1 MAVNVFISYAPAD
14 RPHLEALE
22 AHLAALKR
30 QGLVSTW
37 HRGRI
42 GAGAP
47 RDEAMAAELSAADV
61 VLLLVSEAF
70 LASDSCYERELGQAL
85 ERHRS
90 GEARVVPILVRACDV
105 EGTALAE
112 LQALPRDGRA
122 VTSWANPDEAWRD
135 VVRDIRAAAEEA
147 AVSARPAAGVAKA
160 APTSALAATLR
171 EADEAIR
178 AIDRQIAAAQQRRVR
193 LRAAGASTAEVDKEI
208 VDLRRKRREGG
219 QLHVGEELSD
229 GRYLLLERIGRGGFA
244 TVWRALD
251 AGRGDQPVAIKVLHP
266 NLAGD
271 ETRRERFFRGARA
284 MAELDHPG
292 VVRILEPKGED
303 GGWHY
308 FVMELVHGE
317 DVHSAVVG
325 KRLPAERVIPML
337 LLAGD
342 AISFAHGRGL
352 VHRDVKPANIL
363 LDAEGL
369 PRITD
374 FDLVWARDTTGGTR
388 SGALG
393 TFLYA
398 APELM
403 HRPQDAD
410 ARADVYGLGM
420 TAVFSLHGGELPPI
434 MMRYPGRVLER
445 LPCSDAVRKVLERA
459 IEFEA
464 SERFPDVAAFCEAL
478 RSAAEGERGATP
490 EPAEGTAAGDSGVPT
505 EGTAAGDSGVPPKA
519 TEDRRAQHELDDV
532 VRRIEIDRDDP
543 ARLAM
548 KLEQSILSDLSRS
561 GPVYQAIQQTIMKA
575 RVGRVRHA
583 VALDRVSVAALA
595 PGEAQG
601 LLRGRWSLPWQ
612 RHPSPGAAEWFEERG
627 TFRCNVTIDERGELR
642 AREVMYRSDF
652 FEALLSWVDV
662 PGGAFSMGSPAGDP
676 EAFEN
681 EQPQQDVSVAAFALT
696 STPVT
701 EGQYAAVMG
710 NADVP
715 ASAMTQPAANVS
727 WKGAAE
733 FCNALSRLAGR
744 QPCYTITA
752 HEVVWEQGAD
762 GFRLPT
768 EVEWEH
774 ACRAGTTTRYFF
786 GDGED
791 RLPEFAWYRGN
802 SGNRA
807 APVGRKRPNPWD
819 LYDMHGNVWE
829 WTWDE
834 YNGLDK
840 GALDDLGHGTHVV
853 EKANADGSKP
863 VPARRPAY
871 GTRVVRGGSY
881 INEPRRL
888 RSASRSGY
896 HAMAGSKIISFRC
909 AGPVRRS

>member
-14 RPHLEALE
+14 RSHLEALE

-37 HRGRI
+37 HRGRL
-42 GAGAP
+42 GAGEA
-47 RDEAMAAELSAADV
+47 RDESMAAELAAADV
-61 VLLLVSEAF
+61 VLLLVSDAF
-70 LASDSCYERELGQAL
+70 LASDSCYERELGRAL

-122 VTSWANPDEAWRD
+122 VTSWANPDEAWND
-135 VVRDIRAAAEEA
+135 VVRGIRAAVEEA
-147 AVSARPAAGVAKA
+147 AVSARPEAGVAKA
-160 APTSALAATLR
+160 ALTSALTATLR

-178 AIDRQIAAAQQRRVR
+178 AIDKQIAAAQKRRVR

-271 ETRRERFFRGARA
+271 EGRRERFFRGARA

-317 DVHSAVVG
+317 DVYSAVVG

-337 LLAGD
+337 LLAGE
-342 AISFAHGRGL
+342 AISFAHERGL

-363 LDAEGL
+363 LDGDEL

-410 ARADVYGLGM
+410 VRADVYGLGM
-420 TAVFSLHGGELPPI
+420 TAVFCLHGGELPPI

-478 RSAAEGERGATP
+478 RG
-490 EPAEGTAAGDSGVPT
+490 AAGGEGGPAREGSNGAGVLQDEAGPHAHEGSRRLTGGLVAASGRERME
-505 EGTAAGDSGVPPKA
+505 EGGPRHRTLEQIIVGEQPPASPVAGTSQTRPSLSLGTWTLRFHVSRDEEHVRIEAVSGDGVRELGELAAFYVLLLLARERRKDAARSLPEDEQGWIHVTDLAGQLGVDEKYLNVLIYRA
-519 TEDRRAQHELDDV
+519 RRAFAEAGLGTEIVQ
-532 VRRIEIDRDDP
+532 RRRRDIRI
-543 ARLAM
+543 A
-548 KLEQSILSDLSRS
+548 
-561 GPVYQAIQQTIMKA
+561 T
-575 RVGRVRHA
+575 GRV
-583 VALDRVSVAALA
+583 
-595 PGEAQG
+595 
-601 LLRGRWSLPWQ
+601 
-612 RHPSPGAAEWFEERG
+612 EE
-627 TFRCNVTIDERGELR
+627 L
-642 AREVMYRSDF
+642 
-652 FEALLSWVDV
+652 
-662 PGGAFSMGSPAGDP
+662 
-676 EAFEN
+676 
-681 EQPQQDVSVAAFALT
+681 
-696 STPVT
+696 
-701 EGQYAAVMG
+701 
-710 NADVP
+710 NA
-715 ASAMTQPAANVS
+715 
-727 WKGAAE
+727 
-733 FCNALSRLAGR
+733 
-744 QPCYTITA
+744 
-752 HEVVWEQGAD
+752 
-762 GFRLPT
+762 
-768 EVEWEH
+768 
-774 ACRAGTTTRYFF
+774 
-786 GDGED
+786 
-791 RLPEFAWYRGN
+791 
-802 SGNRA
+802 
-807 APVGRKRPNPWD
+807 
-819 LYDMHGNVWE
+819 
-829 WTWDE
+829 
-834 YNGLDK
+834 
-840 GALDDLGHGTHVV
+840 
-853 EKANADGSKP
+853 
-863 VPARRPAY
+863 
-871 GTRVVRGGSY
+871 
-881 INEPRRL
+881 
-888 RSASRSGY
+888 
-896 HAMAGSKIISFRC
+896 
-909 AGPVRRS
+909 

>member
-22 AHLAALKR
+22 RHLAALKR

-42 GAGAP
+42 GAGAA
-47 RDEAMAAELSAADV
+47 RDASIAAELSAAEV

-70 LASDSCYERELGQAL
+70 LASDSCYERELGAAL
-85 ERHRS
+85 ERHRR
-90 GEARVVPILVRACDV
+90 GEARVVPILVRACDR
-105 EGTALAE
+105 EGTALADLE
-112 LQALPRDGRA
+112 ALPRDGGA

-135 VVRDIRAAAEEA
+135 VVRGVRAAVEEA
-147 AVSARPAAGVAKA
+147 AASARPEAAPARA

-171 EADEAIR
+171 EAEEAIR
-178 AIDRQIAAAQQRRVR
+178 AIDKQIAAAQKRRVR
-193 LRAAGASTAEVDKEI
+193 LKAAGASTVEVDKEI

-219 QLHVGEELSD
+219 QLHVGEELSE

-271 ETRRERFFRGARA
+271 EGRRERFFRGARA

-317 DVHSAVVG
+317 DVQSAVVG

-337 LLAGD
+337 LRAGE

-363 LDAEGL
+363 LDGEGL

-420 TAVFSLHGGELPPI
+420 TAVFCLHGGELPPI
-434 MMRYPGRVLER
+434 MMRYPGRVIER

-464 SERFPDVAAFCEAL
+464 SERYPDVAAFCEAL
-478 RSAAEGERGATP
+478 RG
-490 EPAEGTAAGDSGVPT
+490 AAGSG
-505 EGTAAGDSGVPPKA
+505 GGGLQKA
-519 TEDRRAQHELDDV
+519 QEDAQSVDGGIALEVWRDLEKGGPLREAIEQAILEPRAPRVRGSVALAECKLTNV
-532 VRRIEIDRDDP
+532 VRGG
-543 ARLAM
+543 
-548 KLEQSILSDLSRS
+548 EQ
-561 GPVYQAIQQTIMKA
+561 
-575 RVGRVRHA
+575 A
-583 VALDRVSVAALA
+583 VLGGS
-595 PGEAQG
+595 
-601 LLRGRWSLPWQ
+601 WSLTWPK
-612 RHPSPGAAEWFEERG
+612 RTMFGADDEPFKECG
-627 TFRCNVTIDERGELR
+627 TFRCGIVEDLGRPR
-642 AREVMYRSDF
+642 PQWVAYRSDF
-652 FEALLSWVDV
+652 FEALLPWVDI
-662 PGGAFSMGSPAGDP
+662 PGGVLLMGSPDEGTKSHDD
-676 EAFEN
+676 
-681 EQPQQDVSVAAFALT
+681 QRPQRRVKVAPFILAAT
-696 STPVT
+696 AVT
-701 EGQYAAVMG
+701 VRQYASVMG
-710 NADVP
+710 GAPAWTHKHGADVP
-715 ASAMTQPAANVS
+715 ATMIS
-727 WKGAAE
+727 WDNAIE
-733 FCNALSRLAGR
+733 FCNSLSRLAGR
-744 QPCYTITA
+744 EPCYITSPDTLTWL
-752 HEVVWEQGAD
+752 HD
-762 GFRLPT
+762 TNGFRLPD
-768 EVEWEH
+768 EAEWEY
-774 ACRAGTTTRYFF
+774 ACRAGTTMQHFTGNEAHRL
-786 GDGED
+786 GEFTGQD
-791 RLPEFAWYRGN
+791 PM
-802 SGNRA
+802 S
-807 APVGRKRPNPWD
+807 PVGQKKANRWNI
-819 LYDMHGNVWE
+819 YDMHEKIWE

-834 YNGLDK
+834 YRRHNK
-840 GALDDLGHGTHVV
+840 EARMAGHQERT
-853 EKANADGSKP
+853 
-863 VPARRPAY
+863 ARRPDA
-871 GTRVVRGGSY
+871 GARVARGGS
-881 INEPRRL
+881 IPGKATWL
-888 RSASRSGY
+888 RSASRVEY
-896 HAMAGSKIISFRC
+896 HHSRGNPLIGFRC
-909 AGPVRRS
+909 AGPARRNG

>member
-14 RPHLEALE
+14 RSHLEALE

-42 GAGAP
+42 GVGAA
-47 RDEAMAAELSAADV
+47 RDESMAAELSAADV

-70 LASDSCYERELGQAL
+70 LASDSCYERELGATL
-85 ERHRS
+85 ERHRR
-90 GEARVVPILVRACDV
+90 GAARVVPILVRACDV

-122 VTSWANPDEAWRD
+122 VTSWANPDEGWSE
-135 VVRDIRAAAEEA
+135 VVRGIRAAVEEA
-147 AVSARPAAGVAKA
+147 AASARPEAGVAKA

-178 AIDRQIAAAQQRRVR
+178 AIDKQIAAAQKRRVR
-193 LRAAGASTAEVDKEI
+193 LRTAGASTAEVDKEI

-219 QLHVGEELSD
+219 QLHVGEELSE

-271 ETRRERFFRGARA
+271 EGRRERFFRGARA

-337 LLAGD
+337 LLAGE
-342 AISFAHGRGL
+342 AISFAHWRGL

-363 LDAEGL
+363 LDGEGL

-420 TAVFSLHGGELPPI
+420 TAVFCLHGGELPPI

-445 LPCSDAVRKVLERA
+445 LPCSDAVRKVLEKA

-478 RSAAEGERGATP
+478 RGAALKPPHDRASTAGQRSPAETRPAAEHTVGTSEPLLAIPNDLPFSEELRRATLAVIDELKATQLEDSYFNIFWRAFPVALQAVLRVKREANPPPEAWSRVAIEVLRATLYALLGPELMPPDTLPDRKSAFILLRYRKNHRSVESVGLMMKVVASSKDNLHEEAEKGLIELDGHPLAGGAIL
-490 EPAEGTAAGDSGVPT
+490 TALTLLDIDRSPT
-505 EGTAAGDSGVPPKA
+505 EEPR
-519 TEDRRAQHELDDV
+519 TEWHG
-532 VRRIEIDRDDP
+532 
-543 ARLAM
+543 
-548 KLEQSILSDLSRS
+548 KYRS
-561 GPVYQAIQQTIMKA
+561 P
-575 RVGRVRHA
+575 
-583 VALDRVSVAALA
+583 
-595 PGEAQG
+595 
-601 LLRGRWSLPWQ
+601 
-612 RHPSPGAAEWFEERG
+612 
-627 TFRCNVTIDERGELR
+627 VTI
-642 AREVMYRSDF
+642 A
-652 FEALLSWVDV
+652 
-662 PGGAFSMGSPAGDP
+662 
-676 EAFEN
+676 
-681 EQPQQDVSVAAFALT
+681 
-696 STPVT
+696 
-701 EGQYAAVMG
+701 
-710 NADVP
+710 
-715 ASAMTQPAANVS
+715 
-727 WKGAAE
+727 
-733 FCNALSRLAGR
+733 
-744 QPCYTITA
+744 
-752 HEVVWEQGAD
+752 
-762 GFRLPT
+762 
-768 EVEWEH
+768 
-774 ACRAGTTTRYFF
+774 
-786 GDGED
+786 
-791 RLPEFAWYRGN
+791 
-802 SGNRA
+802 
-807 APVGRKRPNPWD
+807 
-819 LYDMHGNVWE
+819 
-829 WTWDE
+829 
-834 YNGLDK
+834 
-840 GALDDLGHGTHVV
+840 
-853 EKANADGSKP
+853 
-863 VPARRPAY
+863 
-871 GTRVVRGGSY
+871 
-881 INEPRRL
+881 
-888 RSASRSGY
+888 
-896 HAMAGSKIISFRC
+896 
-909 AGPVRRS
+909 